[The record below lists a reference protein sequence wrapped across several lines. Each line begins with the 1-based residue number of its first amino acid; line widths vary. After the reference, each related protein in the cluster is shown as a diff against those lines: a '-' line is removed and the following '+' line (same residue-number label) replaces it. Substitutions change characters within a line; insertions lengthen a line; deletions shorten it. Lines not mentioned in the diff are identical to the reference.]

1 MIPTGRAGVPPWL
14 LAVSSLLLA
23 AVLGAWV
30 ASHPAVMRL
39 EVGPRGLLGLA
50 AGLALAAIVLWRP
63 DIGLVLLVA
72 FVYLNLSQVLVR
84 HHRLP
89 SLLQLL
95 AVPLLL
101 GAWARRSRDDLRR
114 VLTAPVTAFLALYLL
129 VAFVSTA
136 LARDPALADRRV
148 ADVAKALA
156 VFVLAALLAS
166 SVAATR
172 RAVATMLAAGAVLGA
187 LAVLQVV
194 TGGFAEEYGGLARI
208 KYAQIYGDVFEP
220 RIAGPLGDPNFFA
233 QILVVLVPLALF
245 LAKGEPGPR
254 ARALA
259 FGAAF
264 LVSTAAV
271 LTYSRGGA
279 LTLACVLL
287 LSAVVLRV
295 PWRKAVLAAL
305 LVGIP
310 VLAALPAGFAR
321 RLTTLEQIT
330 PGGDERVLRPDSSFQ
345 KRRLLVAAA
354 WRMFLDHPVLGVGAG
369 NYTALYEPYADEVGS
384 AAREYEDPGE
394 AQYPHSLYLE
404 IAAETGILGLLPFGA
419 ALLAAFASLRRARA
433 AFLAA
438 GDEPAAWLT
447 RGFEIALAGYL
458 VSSLFLHGH
467 FSRYLWLLLGLAT
480 ALAYAAPPP
489 GPAAADARV
498 AANGAPP

>member
-1 MIPTGRAGVPPWL
+1 VTPTERAAVPPWL

-23 AVLGAWV
+23 AFLGAWV
-30 ASHPAVMRL
+30 ASNPTVMRF

-50 AGLALAAIVLWRP
+50 AGLALSAVVLWRP
-63 DIGLVLLVA
+63 DVGLVLLVA

-84 HHRLP
+84 HHGLP

-101 GAWARRSRDDLRR
+101 AAWARPSRDDLGR
-114 VLTAPVTAFLALYLL
+114 VLTAPVTVFLALYLL
-129 VAFVSTA
+129 MAFVSTA
-136 LARDPALADRRV
+136 LARDSDLADRRV
-148 ADVAKALA
+148 ADVAKSLV
-156 VFVLAALLAS
+156 VFVLAALLARS
-166 SVAATR
+166 AAATR
-172 RAVATMLAAGAVLGA
+172 RAVSTMLAAGAVLGA

-194 TGGFAEEYGGLARI
+194 TGGFREEYGGLARI

-245 LAKGEPGPR
+245 LAKGEPGRP

-259 FGAAF
+259 LGAAS
-264 LVSTAAV
+264 LVTAAAV

-279 LTLACVLL
+279 LTLACVLA
-287 LSAVVLRV
+287 LSAIVLRL
-295 PWRKAVLAAL
+295 PWRKAILGAV
-305 LVGIP
+305 LVGITA
-310 VLAALPAGFAR
+310 LALLPAGFAR
-321 RLTTLEQIT
+321 RLTTLEQIA

-354 WRMFLDHPVLGVGAG
+354 FRMFLDHPVLGVGAG
-369 NYTALYEPYADEVGS
+369 NYTALFEPYADEVGS

-394 AQYPHSLYLE
+394 AHYPHSLYLE
-404 IAAETGILGLLPFGA
+404 IAAETGVLGLLPFGA
-419 ALLAAFASLRRARA
+419 ALIAAFASLRRART
-433 AFLAA
+433 AFLDAR
-438 GDEPAAWLT
+438 DEPAAWLT

-458 VSSLFLHGH
+458 ISSLFLHGH

-480 ALAYAAPPP
+480 ALAAAAPR
-489 GPAAADARV
+489 PAPSASDARE
-498 AANGAPP
+498 ATSGADP